1 VCQRGQTVIQPFID
15 ERTEPMAY
23 TFFYLSGLAILV
35 VFGVLVAGIWT
46 LSREGTASL
55 SQKLMRWRVG
65 LQFVAVVVLML
76 AVFAKRSFSS

>member
-1 VCQRGQTVIQPFID
+1 
-15 ERTEPMAY
+15 MAY
-23 TFFYLSGLAILV
+23 TFYYLSGLAILV

-46 LSREGTASL
+46 MSREGTASL